1 MFCECDGSCIP
12 QSKVCDGENDCCTTK
27 HGIGS
32 NNVTC
37 ADPKSAK
44 DFEAPDEVNCQC
56 PNPDDQF
63 KCIQKGKQRPVECI
77 ANDTR
82 CDGNDDCKDGS
93 DELNCQCPNP
103 VDQFKCIQK
112 GKQRPVE
119 CIADDKRCDGNDNC
133 QDGSDESPLEADC
146 CTSCASCRPGCASC
160 SPDPELTFTCKHEND
175 KLLPLKCGKRCDG
188 IEDCLNGLDE
198 KDCPPP
204 PTFTTEARPGLGSVP
219 TILGLTFFPNS
230 F

>member
-56 PNPDDQF
+56 PNPVDQF

-77 ANDTR
+77 ANDKK

-93 DELNCQCPNP
+93 DESSY
-103 VDQFKCIQK
+103 V
-112 GKQRPVE
+112 
-119 CIADDKRCDGNDNC
+119 
-133 QDGSDESPLEADC
+133 ADC
-146 CTSCASCRPGCASC
+146 CLSCASCKPGCASC

>member
-1 MFCECDGSCIP
+1 M
-12 QSKVCDGENDCCTTK
+12 
-27 HGIGS
+27 HGILS
-32 NNVTC
+32 TNVTC

-44 DFEAPDEVNCQC
+44 DFEAPDEV
-56 PNPDDQF
+56 
-63 KCIQKGKQRPVECI
+63 
-77 ANDTR
+77 
-82 CDGNDDCKDGS
+82 
-93 DELNCQCPNP
+93 NCQCPNP

-175 KLLPLKCGKRCDG
+175 KLLPLKCGKKCDG

-204 PTFTTEARPGLGSVP
+204 PAMSGWLIFFIILIVLLVIALLAWLFWHFYLQEKYQQVQQFDLSARCH
-219 TILGLTFFPNS
+219 
-230 F
+230 